1 VKSIEQKEHPS
12 NPAKSVHLTAVCGT
26 GMGALACMFKEA
38 GFFVS
43 GSDHHIYPPMSTFL
57 EREGIKIM
65 EGFRP
70 ENLSHSPDL
79 VVVGNAVSRD
89 NPEVVGMF
97 EMGLPYLSFPQA
109 LKQFFI
115 REKKLLVVTG
125 THGKTTTASLLA
137 WVLESAGLDPGFMIG
152 GILKNFGRN
161 CKTGGGPFF
170 VVEGDEYDTAFF
182 DKGPKFLHYIPSRAV
197 ITSVEFDHADIYRDL
212 DHLKGAFSDFVSA
225 VPAASLLAVCNHYP
239 AAIELTQNA
248 ACRTTTYGLNRKA
261 EWHIADIAFE
271 PPWARFTVVKNDLR
285 FKEFRTPVIGEH
297 NLLNALSV
305 IILANDIGLS
315 AEQIGKGLETFEGVK
330 RRQEIR
336 GVKRGITVIDD
347 FAHHPTAV
355 KETIRAVRAFYPE
368 KRIAAVFEPRSN
380 SSRRNIFQTEYAHS
394 FDMAD
399 LVCVRK
405 PTLLEKIPADERFS
419 SERLAADLRERGTDA
434 RCFPDTDTIID
445 FLNKNLQAEDVVLI
459 MSNGGFDNIHER
471 LLKSL

>member
-1 VKSIEQKEHPS
+1 MAE
-12 NPAKSVHLTAVCGT
+12 TARQG
-26 GMGALACMFKEA
+26 
-38 GFFVS
+38 
-43 GSDHHIYPPMSTFL
+43 
-57 EREGIKIM
+57 
-65 EGFRP
+65 
-70 ENLSHSPDL
+70 
-79 VVVGNAVSRD
+79 
-89 NPEVVGMF
+89 EV
-97 EMGLPYLSFPQA
+97 L
-109 LKQFFI
+109 
-115 REKKLLVVTG
+115 
-125 THGKTTTASLLA
+125 
-137 WVLESAGLDPGFMIG
+137 
-152 GILKNFGRN
+152 
-161 CKTGGGPFF
+161 FF